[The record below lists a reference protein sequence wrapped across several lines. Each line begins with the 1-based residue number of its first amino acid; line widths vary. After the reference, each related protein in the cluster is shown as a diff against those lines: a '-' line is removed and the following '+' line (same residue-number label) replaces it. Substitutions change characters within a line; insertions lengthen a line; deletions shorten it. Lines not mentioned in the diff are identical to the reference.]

1 MLKQLRA
8 QFDDG
13 SMSMTKSA
21 NQISNDFYLG
31 APDKLLFLVKE
42 FKSELHPD
50 YVQETGN
57 PLLVSKL
64 DVSEVAKFDFPRLR
78 LAEVDNGDQLSEEKL
93 TKRMIE
99 LAKLSISRKR
109 AAA

>member
-1 MLKQLRA
+1 
-8 QFDDG
+8 
-13 SMSMTKSA
+13 MTNIKSS
-21 NQISNDFYLG
+21 NQIANDFYFG

-42 FKSELHPD
+42 FKSELNPD
-50 YVQETGN
+50 FVQETGN

-78 LAEVDNGDQLSEEKL
+78 LSEVDNGDQLSEEKL

-99 LAKLSISRKR
+99 LAKVSISRKR
-109 AAA
+109 QAA